1 MPKRKLFESMYVDE
15 DCYLPAGW
23 LPSFEAFCTG
33 PSCSHSLANIYILS
47 LDYLDPWDAFCT
59 VETAAEEANTDT
71 SFMELHKT
79 VCEALS
85 LNSTDALDIRSP
97 DHLAYTDLYDELT
110 TTKVHAKKW
119 PEGITE
125 DMYQQIEREAWK
137 YVLPVQAH

>member
-1 MPKRKLFESMYVDE
+1 
-15 DCYLPAGW
+15 
-23 LPSFEAFCTG
+23 
-33 PSCSHSLANIYILS
+33 
-47 LDYLDPWDAFCT
+47 
-59 VETAAEEANTDT
+59 
-71 SFMELHKT
+71 MELHKT